1 MIEIRNLTKYY
12 GPNPGVEDISFD
24 VEQGEILGF
33 LGPNGAGKSTTMN
46 IITGFLSA
54 SSGTVKIN
62 GYDILEQPQEAKRCI
77 GYLPENPPLYVDM
90 TAREF
95 LKFVCDL
102 KGVDSKEQSKHIAQ
116 IMKLVRITE
125 VADRLIKNLSKG
137 YKQRVGIAQALVG
150 NPEVL
155 VLDEPTVGLDPK
167 QIIEIRNLIKDLGKN
182 HTVILSS
189 HILHEVSAV
198 CDRVVIISRGKIV
211 AINTTDNLS
220 KEFTR
225 SSRMQITAEGPGK
238 EILQKIRMIPGIKKV
253 ELLGEKLKGVITF
266 TVENDS
272 ETDIRKPLF
281 FEMARNSWPIFE
293 MKSLDLTLEDIFL
306 QVTDTL
312 PAEKGGKSK

>member
-12 GPNPGVEDISFD
+12 GPNPGVQDISFD
-24 VEQGEILGF
+24 VEKGEILGF
-33 LGPNGAGKSTTMN
+33 LGPNGAGKTTTMN

-54 SSGTVKIN
+54 TSGTVKIN
-62 GYDILEQPQEAKRCI
+62 GFDILEQPQEAKSCI
-77 GYLPENPPLYVDM
+77 GYLPENPPLYMDM

-95 LKFVCDL
+95 LKFVCNL
-102 KGVDSKEQSKHIAQ
+102 KGVEPKEQSKHIAQ

-155 VLDEPTVGLDPK
+155 ILDEPTVGLDPK

-198 CDRVVIISRGKIV
+198 CDRVVIISKGKIAAV
-211 AINTTDNLS
+211 NTPDNLS

-225 SSRMQITAEGPGK
+225 SSRMQITAEGSGK
-238 EILQKIRMIPGIKKV
+238 EIIQKIRMIPGVKKA

-272 ETDIRKPLF
+272 QTDIRKPLF
-281 FEMARNSWPIFE
+281 FEMARNSWPILE

-312 PAEKGGKSK
+312 PAEKGGKVK